1 MVIGEDIQNAEDFEL
16 TKKKMKESAGNAK
29 GFIK

>member
-16 TKKKMKESAGNAK
+16 TKKMKESAGNAK